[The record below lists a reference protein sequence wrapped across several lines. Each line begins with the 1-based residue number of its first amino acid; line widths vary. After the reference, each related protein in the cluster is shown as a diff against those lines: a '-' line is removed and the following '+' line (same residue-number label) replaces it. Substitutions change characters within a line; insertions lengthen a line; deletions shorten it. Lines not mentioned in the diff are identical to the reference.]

1 MSMIGY
7 YNVVDGQGWNE
18 STQLQL
24 VLDFVARAGQ
34 TEALVEYLKHRA
46 AEENDQP
53 LETDCED

>member
-1 MSMIGY
+1 MIGY